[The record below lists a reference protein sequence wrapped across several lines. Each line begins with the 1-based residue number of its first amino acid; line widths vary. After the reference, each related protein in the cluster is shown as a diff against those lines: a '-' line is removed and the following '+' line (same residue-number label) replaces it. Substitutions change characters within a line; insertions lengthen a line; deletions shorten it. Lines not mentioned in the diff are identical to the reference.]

1 MGYLSRNVWL
11 SVEYKILRQN
21 GGIKYE
27 MNSICMVIETKFAS
41 RLCGSRSQTQSP
53 CDMNT

>member
-27 MNSICMVIETKFAS
+27 MNSICMVIETKFTS